1 VDFESLAYVA
11 VQVVEGIGVAILVG
25 GVVVVLAVATVRAI
39 RGSELEPVYR
49 EARVILGR
57 VLLLGIEVLVAGD
70 IIRTVAI
77 ELTLT
82 GVAELGGIVLIRT
95 FLSWS
100 IELET
105 EGRWP
110 WQHADAEAGPEP
122 RGEGSSG

>member
-11 VQVVEGIGVAILVG
+11 VQVVEGIGVAILVV
-25 GVVVVLAVATVRAI
+25 GVLAVLAVATVRVI
-39 RGSELEPVYR
+39 RGNGLEPVYR

-110 WQHADAEAGPEP
+110 WQQADG
-122 RGEGSSG
+122 RHVS